1 MKKELS
7 DAEMSRK
14 MEHFR
19 RIIRWRSIFGWLF
32 SGLGLVLFIVGL
44 RNLSNLMLLLNGFLF
59 FGYGLF
65 MVWQAKKAKEKIS

>member
-1 MKKELS
+1 M
-7 DAEMSRK
+7 
-14 MEHFR
+14 
-19 RIIRWRSIFGWLF
+19 
-32 SGLGLVLFIVGL
+32 LFIVGL

>member
-7 DAEMSRK
+7 DAEMDRK
-14 MEHFR
+14 IEHFQ
-19 RIIRWRSIFGWLF
+19 RIIRWRSMLGWFLT
-32 SGLGLVLFIVGL
+32 GVGLVFLIIGL
-44 RNLSNLMLLLNGFLF
+44 RNLQNLILLLNGFLF

>member
-7 DAEMSRK
+7 DAEMDQK
-14 MEHFR
+14 MEHFQ
-19 RIIRWRSIFGWLF
+19 RIIRWRSMFGWLF
-32 SGLGLVLFIVGL
+32 SGAGLILFIVGL
-44 RNLSNLMLLLNGFLF
+44 RNLHNLMLLLNGFLF